1 MYSKHR
7 DFRIHTGRPATGLAG
22 VRAIVP
28 PDVTPRLIEDTGDTG
43 DTDSATE
50 INEMQRIKNDAMRY
64 TQVLVSSAIA
74 RATKRVILPMLERSL
89 TQVINLKL
97 DVKEGKG
104 EKDKEK
110 EKDNVQEG
118 EREREKEKEEVE
130 DMKMKLVQQALLKRM
145 NEEAKEKEDASF
157 ESVVY
162 LDKWVKTAVE
172 DELRRREIIEHHH
185 HEVEKQERLNKLYSI
200 DREHFIDRLTQ
211 ENLGEMWDT
220 EI

>member
-28 PDVTPRLIEDTGDTG
+28 PDVTPRLIEDTG

-104 EKDKEK
+104 EIDKEK
-110 EKDNVQEG
+110 EKDKVQEG
-118 EREREKEKEEVE
+118 EREREKEE
-130 DMKMKLVQQALLKRM
+130 DMEMKLVQQALLKRM

-185 HEVEKQERLNKLYSI
+185 HEVEKQERLNKLYFK

>member
-110 EKDNVQEG
+110 EKDKVQEG
-118 EREREKEKEEVE
+118 EREKEKEE
-130 DMKMKLVQQALLKRM
+130 DMEMKLVQQALLKRM

-185 HEVEKQERLNKLYSI
+185 HEVEKQERIGKLYLK

>member
-104 EKDKEK
+104 EIDKEK
-110 EKDNVQEG
+110 EKDKVQEG
-118 EREREKEKEEVE
+118 EREKEKEE
-130 DMKMKLVQQALLKRM
+130 DMEMKLVQQALLKRM

>member
-104 EKDKEK
+104 EIDKEK
-110 EKDNVQEG
+110 EKDKVQEG
-118 EREREKEKEEVE
+118 EREREKEKVE
-130 DMKMKLVQQALLKRM
+130 DMEMKLVQQALLKRM

-185 HEVEKQERLNKLYSI
+185 HEVEKQERLNKLYSK

>member
-104 EKDKEK
+104 EIDKEK
-110 EKDNVQEG
+110 EKDKVQEG
-118 EREREKEKEEVE
+118 EREREKEE
-130 DMKMKLVQQALLKRM
+130 DMEMKLVQQALLKRM

-185 HEVEKQERLNKLYSI
+185 HEVEKQERLNKLYSK

>member
-104 EKDKEK
+104 EIDKEK
-110 EKDNVQEG
+110 EKDKVQEG
-118 EREREKEKEEVE
+118 EREREKEE
-130 DMKMKLVQQALLKRM
+130 DMEMKLVQQALLKRM

>member
-28 PDVTPRLIEDTGDTG
+28 PDVTPRLIEDTG

-110 EKDNVQEG
+110 EKDKVQEG
-118 EREREKEKEEVE
+118 EREKEKEE
-130 DMKMKLVQQALLKRM
+130 DMEMKLVQQALLKRM

>member
-110 EKDNVQEG
+110 EKDKVQEG
-118 EREREKEKEEVE
+118 ERERVQAAPPLWRCRHPPALPQSL
-130 DMKMKLVQQALLKRM
+130 LVHSHPSRHRLTFRPSPAPQRPHSSCAASPTTAGPSIFTSVPPSSRM
-145 NEEAKEKEDASF
+145 PSTPP
-157 ESVVY
+157 SS
-162 LDKWVKTAVE
+162 
-172 DELRRREIIEHHH
+172 RRRFAYTA
-185 HEVEKQERLNKLYSI
+185 RL
-200 DREHFIDRLTQ
+200 
-211 ENLGEMWDT
+211 
-220 EI
+220 

>member
-28 PDVTPRLIEDTGDTG
+28 PDVTPRLIEDTG

-110 EKDNVQEG
+110 EKDKVQEG
-118 EREREKEKEEVE
+118 EREREKEEDIKEE
-130 DMKMKLVQQALLKRM
+130 DMEMKLVQQALLKRM

-185 HEVEKQERLNKLYSI
+185 HEVEKQERLSKLYSK

>member
-28 PDVTPRLIEDTGDTG
+28 PDVTPRLIEDTG

-104 EKDKEK
+104 EIDKEK
-110 EKDNVQEG
+110 EKDKVQEG
-118 EREREKEKEEVE
+118 EREKEKEE
-130 DMKMKLVQQALLKRM
+130 DMEMKLVQQALLKRM

>member
-28 PDVTPRLIEDTGDTG
+28 PDVTPRLIEDTG

-104 EKDKEK
+104 EIDKEK
-110 EKDNVQEG
+110 EKDKVQEG
-118 EREREKEKEEVE
+118 EREREKEE
-130 DMKMKLVQQALLKRM
+130 DMEMKLVQQALLKRM

-185 HEVEKQERLNKLYSI
+185 HEVEKQERLSKLYFK

>member
-89 TQVINLKL
+89 TQVINLRL

-104 EKDKEK
+104 EIDKEK
-110 EKDNVQEG
+110 EKDKVQEG
-118 EREREKEKEEVE
+118 EREREKEE
-130 DMKMKLVQQALLKRM
+130 DMEMKLVQQALLKRM

-185 HEVEKQERLNKLYSI
+185 HEVEKQERLSKLYSK

>member
-104 EKDKEK
+104 EIDKEK
-110 EKDNVQEG
+110 EKNKVQEG
-118 EREREKEKEEVE
+118 KREKEKEE
-130 DMKMKLVQQALLKRM
+130 DMEMKLVQQALLKRM